1 MSTVIDLSVRRAH
14 LPADR
19 GSVVDAIVEGAESF
33 HALTSAWP
41 LTPLREAHIIGAE
54 RSLVALQ
61 TLLVQLRRH
70 VPARQSGD
78 PTENTEMR

>member
-1 MSTVIDLSVRRAH
+1 MSTVVDLSVRRIH
-14 LPADR
+14 LPIDR

-70 VPARQSGD
+70 VPALASDQKKTRQ
-78 PTENTEMR
+78 P